1 MSDVSQGP
9 GWWQAADGKWYPP
22 QAGAPAGG
30 VGVGPAKTSTLAIT
44 SLVTGILSLVACPLF
59 GIVGL
64 ITGFM
69 ARTKIR
75 ESNGEE
81 TGEGLATA
89 GIATSAIGVLLIGGI
104 LVAIVA
110 ITFLGSSASVKFSSV
125 SGSISGN

>member
-9 GWWQAADGKWYPP
+9 GWWQSSDGKWYPP
-22 QAGAPAGG
+22 QGAPGG
-30 VGVGPAKTSTLAIT
+30 AVGAAKTSTLAIT

-81 TGEGLATA
+81 TGEGVATA
-89 GIATSAIGVLLIGGI
+89 GIITSIIGVLLIGGI
-104 LVAIVA
+104 VLAIVA
-110 ITFLGSSASVKFSSV
+110 VTFLGSAASSKFSSV
-125 SGSISGN
+125 GTAIPN

>member
-22 QAGAPAGG
+22 QPGAPAGG
-30 VGVGPAKTSTLAIT
+30 GGVAKTSTLAIT

-89 GIATSAIGVLLIGGI
+89 GIATSAVGLLLIGGI
-104 LVAIVA
+104 VLLIVA
-110 ITFLGSSASVKFSSV
+110 VTFLGSAASVKFSSV